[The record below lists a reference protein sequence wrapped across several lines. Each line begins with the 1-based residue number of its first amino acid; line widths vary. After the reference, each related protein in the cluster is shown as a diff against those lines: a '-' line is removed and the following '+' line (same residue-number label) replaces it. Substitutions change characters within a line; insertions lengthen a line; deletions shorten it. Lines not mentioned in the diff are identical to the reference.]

1 MPKLI
6 KNRAIV
12 EDEYT
17 FLDAID
23 GALPANVLVKMATFE
38 ANREQLLAHA
48 GKLGVQLAADEQP
61 ERIVADLPR
70 LALVAIEFPN
80 FADGRGYTYAYLLRE
95 RYGFTGEVRAVGDV
109 FRDTMFYQMR
119 CGFDAFA
126 VREDK
131 NLEDALN
138 AFNDFS
144 EAYQA
149 SVDRKQPLF
158 RRRLA

>member
-12 EDEYT
+12 DDDYT
-17 FLDAID
+17 FLETID
-23 GALPANVLVKMATFE
+23 GPLPAKVLVKLPVFE
-38 ANREQLLAHA
+38 ANREQLLAHT
-48 GKLGVQLAADEQP
+48 GHVGVQLAADEHP

-70 LALVAIEFPN
+70 LALVAIEFPA
-80 FADGRGYTYAYLLRE
+80 FADGRGYSYAYLLRE
-95 RYGFTGEVRAVGDV
+95 RYGFTGELRAVGDV

-149 SVDRKQPLF
+149 SVDRRQPLF